1 MAVLRVTNFGGLK
14 PRASARAL
22 PADAAQTAHNL
33 QANTR
38 EFRPLATDTQ
48 VIANTGLTN
57 PLTIFRLQR
66 NSDGSLN
73 TDFTDLTKWKVY
85 AGRRSFVKAQVN
97 DDTTDRHYYS
107 FDDGTAAPRVLDA
120 TGNDRQLG
128 VPAPTTAPTVSVNET
143 DEFTSE
149 DRATGLQA
157 ALALAIKAVQDS
169 ASVVWRG
176 AADPGTGTTGYLN
189 RTTANGFATAD
200 PSQQVRVYRLAA
212 SGGAI
217 SDSYTALD
225 DSAFNWVFDPS
236 LAAIVGDSTAG
247 TPAWAGTAGTPHIC
261 IPYSAYGLTYSINTS
276 TLTTA
281 LAAITMPG
289 KTDGTKLFTTDQVAE
304 IVGEISDYA
313 DPAGPT
319 IQPKIQALAAKVT
332 ELRTLLDGGGRNSVV
347 AQTTAFYSKAD
358 VVAAIDDA
366 IDSWANFVFNKADD
380 IARSSLGAD
389 YLIGAQ
395 P

>member
-97 DDTTDRHYYS
+97 NDTTDRHYYS
-107 FDDGTAAPRVLDA
+107 YDDGTAAPRALDSS
-120 TGNDRQLG
+120 GNDRQLG
-128 VPAPTTAPTVSVNET
+128 VPAPTAAPTVTVNEV
-143 DEFTSE
+143 DEFTTE
-149 DRATGLQA
+149 DRATALES
-157 ALALAIKAVQDS
+157 ALAVAKAAVV
-169 ASVVWRG
+169 AAATLVWRG
-176 AADPGTGTTGYLN
+176 ATDPGTGTTGYLN
-189 RTTANGFATAD
+189 RTTTNGFNPVD
-200 PSQQVRVYRLAA
+200 PSQQVRVYRLSAA
-212 SGGAI
+212 GGAI
-217 SDSYTALD
+217 SDSYTSVDA
-225 DSAFNWVFDPS
+225 SYFSWVFDPAVGS
-236 LAAIVGDSTAG
+236 VTGAATAS
-247 TPAWAGTAGTPHIC
+247 TPAWAGSAGTAHIC
-261 IPYSAYGLTYSINTS
+261 IPYTAYGITYDLDSAALS
-276 TLTTA
+276 TA
-281 LAAITMPG
+281 LEAIPMPG
-289 KTDGTKLFTTDQVAE
+289 LDDGTKLFTSDQADEIVAE
-304 IVGEISDYA
+304 LESYV
-313 DPAGPT
+313 DPAGPV
-319 IQPKIQALAAKVT
+319 IKPKLDALAAKVL
-332 ELRTLLDGGGRNSVV
+332 EAKTLLDGGGRSSIAATVQEFYDIPAV
-347 AQTTAFYSKAD
+347 DAQ
-358 VVAAIDDA
+358 IDAA

-380 IARSSLGAD
+380 IARSSLADD
-389 YLIGAQ
+389 YLIGAG

>member
-48 VIANTGLTN
+48 VIANTTLTN

-66 NSDGSLN
+66 NADGSLN

-97 DDTTDRHYYS
+97 NDTTDRHYYS
-107 FDDGTAAPRVLDA
+107 YDDGTAAPRALDSS
-120 TGNDRQLG
+120 GNDRQLG
-128 VPAPTTAPTVSVNET
+128 VPAPTAAPTVTVNEV

-149 DRATGLQA
+149 DRATALQS
-157 ALALAIKAVQDS
+157 ALAVAKAAVV
-169 ASVVWRG
+169 AAATLVWRG
-176 AADPGTGTTGYLN
+176 AADPGTSTDGYLN
-189 RTTANGFATAD
+189 RTTANGFNPVD
-200 PSQQVRVYRLAA
+200 PSQQVRIYRLGSAG
-212 SGGAI
+212 SAI
-217 SDSYTALD
+217 SDSYTTVDA
-225 DSAFNWVFDPS
+225 SYFSWVFDPAVGAVTG
-236 LAAIVGDSTAG
+236 AATAS
-247 TPAWAGTAGTPHIC
+247 TPAWAGSAGTAHIC
-261 IPYSAYGLTYSINTS
+261 IPYVAYGITYD
-276 TLTTA
+276 LDGTA
-281 LAAITMPG
+281 LATALEAIPMPG
-289 KTDGTKLFTTDQVAE
+289 LDDGTKLFTSDQVDE
-304 IVGEISDYA
+304 IVAELESYV

-319 IQPKIQALAAKVT
+319 IKPKIDALAAKVL
-332 ELRTLLDGGGRNSVV
+332 EAKTLLDGGGRSSIAASVEDFYDIPAV
-347 AQTTAFYSKAD
+347 DAQ
-358 VVAAIDDA
+358 IDAA

-380 IARSSLGAD
+380 IARSSLDND

>member
-48 VIANTGLTN
+48 VIANTTLTN

-66 NSDGSLN
+66 NADGSLN

-97 DDTTDRHYYS
+97 NDTTDRHYYS
-107 FDDGTAAPRVLDA
+107 YDDGTAAPRALDSS
-120 TGNDRQLG
+120 GNDRQLG
-128 VPAPTTAPTVSVNET
+128 VPAPTAAPIVTVNEV

-149 DRATGLQA
+149 DRAGALQT
-157 ALALAIKAVQDS
+157 ALAVAVAAVKTS
-169 ASVVWRG
+169 ATPVWRG
-176 AADPGTGTTGYLN
+176 AADPGSGTTGYLN
-189 RTTANGFATAD
+189 RTAANGFSPIDSA
-200 PSQQVRVYRLAA
+200 QQVRVYRLASA
-212 SGGAI
+212 GGAI
-217 SDSYTALD
+217 SDSYTAVD
-225 DSAFNWVFDPS
+225 DTTFNWVFDPT
-236 LAAIVGDSTAG
+236 LAAITGASTAS

-261 IPYSAYGLTYSINTS
+261 IPFHAYGLTYDINSS

-281 LAAITMPG
+281 LAAIEMPG
-289 KTDGTKLFTTDQVAE
+289 LVDGTKLFTAPQVAE
-304 IVGEISDYA
+304 IVDEIEEYA
-313 DPAGPT
+313 DPAGTT
-319 IQPKIQALAAKVT
+319 IKPKIDALGAKVV
-332 ELRTLLDGGGRNSVV
+332 ELKTLLDGGGRGSVV
-347 AQTTAFYSKAD
+347 SQTTGFYSKAD
-358 VVAAIDDA
+358 VVAARAAA
-366 IDSWANFVFNKADD
+366 IESWANFVFNKADD
-380 IARSSLGAD
+380 IARSSLGND